1 MKHLATIAI
10 VLQTAVCSLHSA
22 SAAVPLR
29 WIVET
34 SKVIPASFEAYQG
47 ETISFDAIM
56 NTYGKPLAEGLDN
69 PRIYWQTNGMGSVYW
84 SAPATAVSNVLKATW
99 HPKMDVGARIYNCF
113 IGVTGSI
120 YRAAFQLRMRPS
132 PGADPEYLPLP
143 TQLIDFSRVTVLN
156 PPWPTN
162 DLTSSVAS
170 NAAAIAS
177 HSSQLSQL
185 SKSISD
191 IPPPPGNYYAVSNA
205 AMVTLPNEIAG
216 KQDKLPYS
224 TNAVPASVIVGA
236 PWIAD
241 NARNGSIDITELG
254 KSGTKALSVTHPL
267 GVGFGRASYGSYGIT
282 VDATNKHEHGY
293 LLFPDVSGNQ
303 IFATEDYVNAATP
316 GNYAAVSNAAMTAHR
331 DATNYTDA
339 AVAALGAAL
348 REYPRIVRRGGMYYT
363 EDIIDRGGDDI
374 TYSLSRF
381 AVVTFTARENGTTV
395 TSVINPDYSPT
406 SARPTLEYAT
416 TPEWTWHPFVL
427 GETSVTLDAGKRL
440 HLRTPAGVTN
450 GAYYGYSFR
459 VPDGSA
465 NLSGDLMALV
475 SCDGLKTVTLQGQFR
490 ELWRMC
496 TNLVDASEFS
506 IGATNT
512 TAYAFSKLFDGCVSL
527 TKAPRRLSFNDAKTY
542 ALNHFLAHCP
552 ITEAPEFD
560 IQKATGERAM
570 WGFFDSCAE
579 LVSCD
584 IRSLVDI
591 SGNNCI
597 RGLFDYCYS
606 LKRIEVGFTQFQN
619 ASYWVEDVPQTSDG
633 VFVCPTALGNN
644 DTITRATTAIKA
656 GCPVNWTV
664 INY

>member
-99 HPKMDVGARIYNCF
+99 HPQMDVGARIYNCF

-143 TQLIDFSRVTVLN
+143 TQLIDFSRVKVLN

-162 DLTSSVAS
+162 DLTSAVAS

-185 SKSISD
+185 FKSISD

-339 AVAALGAAL
+339 AVASLDATL

-363 EDIIDRGGDDI
+363 EDIVDRGGDDI
-374 TYSLSRF
+374 TYTLTRF
-381 AVVTFTARENGTTV
+381 AVVTFTAREDGTSV

-475 SCDGLKTVTLQGQFR
+475 SCDGPKTVTLQGQFR

-512 TAYAFSKLFDGCVSL
+512 TPYVFSKLFDGCVSL

-542 ALNHFLAHCP
+542 SMNHFLAHCP

-560 IQKATGERAM
+560 IPSASGERAM
-570 WGFFDSCAE
+570 WGFFDSCAS
-579 LVSCD
+579 LLSCD
-584 IRSLVDI
+584 ISSLVSI
-591 SGNNCI
+591 EGNNCI

-606 LKRIEVGFTQFQN
+606 LERIKVGFTRFKN
-619 ASYWVEDVPQTSDG
+619 ADWWVEDVQTAGG
-633 VFVCPTALGNN
+633 VFICPAALGDN
-644 DTITRATTAIKA
+644 DTIVRATTKSKA

>member
-1 MKHLATIAI
+1 MLKRSVTALAIALAT
-10 VLQTAVCSLHSA
+10 VA
-22 SAAVPLR
+22 SAAIPLR
-29 WIVET
+29 WTVET
-34 SKVIPASFEAYQG
+34 SRAQPAAFEVYQG
-47 ETISFDAIM
+47 ETLDLEATLTS
-56 NTYGKPLAEGLDN
+56 YGKPLTAPSDYAL
-69 PRIYWQTNGMGSVYW
+69 YWQTNGMGSVYW
-84 SAPATAVSNVLKATW
+84 STNCATGAGATNVMRATW
-99 HPKMDVGARIYNCF
+99 RPEYDVGSRAYNCF
-113 IGVTGSI
+113 IGCSGSI

-132 PGADPEYLPLP
+132 PGAEPNTLPLP
-143 TQLIDFSRVTVLN
+143 TPTIDFASVTVLN

-162 DLTSSVAS
+162 DLTSAVAS

-185 SKSISD
+185 SQSIADHVGDTGNPHGVTPEQIEAMPLRGAEVEDGEIEFYGTDDSGRDEYVKISKDYLAVGSHASFSTTIYGHRKIQVGGRGGGVEISLPSDSGKLALTSD
-191 IPPPPGNYYAVSNA
+191 IPPPPG
-205 AMVTLPNEIAG
+205 
-216 KQDKLPYS
+216 D
-224 TNAVPASVIVGA
+224 
-236 PWIAD
+236 
-241 NARNGSIDITELG
+241 
-254 KSGTKALSVTHPL
+254 
-267 GVGFGRASYGSYGIT
+267 
-282 VDATNKHEHGY
+282 
-293 LLFPDVSGNQ
+293 
-303 IFATEDYVNAATP
+303 
-316 GNYAAVSNAAMTAHR
+316 YAAVSNAAMTAHR

-339 AVAALGAAL
+339 AVASLDAAL

-363 EDIIDRGGDDI
+363 EDIIDCGGDDI
-374 TYSLSRF
+374 TYALTRF

-427 GETSVTLDAGKRL
+427 GETSVTLAAGKRL

-475 SCDGLKTVTLQGQFR
+475 SCDGPKTVTLQGQFR

-579 LVSCD
+579 LESCD

>member
-1 MKHLATIAI
+1 MLKPAVTALAIALAT
-10 VLQTAVCSLHSA
+10 VA
-22 SAAVPLR
+22 SAAIPLS
-29 WIVET
+29 WPVET
-34 SKVIPASFEAYQG
+34 SRAKPAAFEVYQG
-47 ETISFDAIM
+47 ETLDLEATLTS
-56 NTYGKPLAEGLDN
+56 YGKPLTAPSDYAL
-69 PRIYWQTNGMGSVYW
+69 YWQTNGMGRFYW
-84 SAPATAVSNVLKATW
+84 STNCTPIAGATNVMRATW
-99 HPKMDVGARIYNCF
+99 RPEYDVGSRAYNCF
-113 IGVTGSI
+113 IGAPGSI
-120 YRAAFQLRMRPS
+120 YHAAFQLRLRPS
-132 PGADPEYLPLP
+132 PGAVPNALPLP
-143 TQLIDFSRVTVLN
+143 TPTIDFASVTVLN

-162 DLTSSVAS
+162 DLTSAVAS

-185 SKSISD
+185 TQ
-191 IPPPPGNYYAVSNA
+191 A
-205 AMVTLPNEIAG
+205 
-216 KQDKLPYS
+216 
-224 TNAVPASVIVGA
+224 
-236 PWIAD
+236 
-241 NARNGSIDITELG
+241 
-254 KSGTKALSVTHPL
+254 
-267 GVGFGRASYGSYGIT
+267 
-282 VDATNKHEHGY
+282 VDAEAER
-293 LLFPDVSGNQ
+293 
-303 IFATEDYVNAATP
+303 ATTAEAELSQFIDEVADHCDTHLDMEERERIEEDLRL
-316 GNYAAVSNAAMTAHR
+316 GSRIDMT
-331 DATNYTDA
+331 DAT
-339 AVAALGAAL
+339 VAALDAAH
-348 REYPRIVRRGGMYYT
+348 REYPRTVRRGGMYYT
-363 EDIIDRGGDDI
+363 EDIVDRGGDDI
-374 TYSLSRF
+374 TYTLTRF
-381 AVVTFTARENGTTV
+381 AVVTFTAREDGTSV

-475 SCDGLKTVTLQGQFR
+475 SCDGPKTVTLQGQFR

-560 IQKATGERAM
+560 IRQATGERAM

-633 VFVCPTALGNN
+633 VFVCPTELGNN